1 MSKVGLNADL
11 VTAYGSSVESQLGIL
26 ETAQNNVQSAS
37 FAAANPLSIVLAP
50 GSQILS
56 PMSIPQLLA
65 ASAEITLARGSA
77 RELLRKLGFE
87 VQAQEFASSGET
99 ISYTTGVAWRT
110 PDNNR
115 IPAVDAFD
123 FFSPLQFLK
132 DVADDVTTVYGWGE
146 NAYELVKRYAPPAI
160 EKFNKW
166 YDELPGWAKG
176 LKGFGKALP
185 FVGSALSGVDLAIA
199 IRDGDVPGIVQNG
212 GSIAIDV
219 VTAIIAPT
227 GIGIP
232 IGIGV
237 GVLWDVGWETFYN
250 IDYAFKEPE
259 KVMSYYQE
267 NPWMGVLH
275 GLVPVTT
282 MFWGP
287 FADK

>member
-1 MSKVGLNADL
+1 MSKIGLNADL
-11 VTAYGSSVESQLGIL
+11 VSAYGNSVESQLGIL
-26 ETAQNNVQSAS
+26 ETAQNTVQSAS
-37 FAAANPLSIVLAP
+37 LAAANPLSLVIAP
-50 GSQILS
+50 GSQILN

-87 VQAQEFASSGET
+87 VQAQEFASEAGDL
-99 ISYTTGVAWRT
+99 SYASGVAWRT
-110 PDNNR
+110 PDNDR
-115 IPAVDAFD
+115 LPDVSPMD

-132 DVADDVTTVYGWGE
+132 DVADNVTTLYGYGE
-146 NAYELVKRYAPPAI
+146 NAFELAKRWAGPQV
-160 EKFNKW
+160 EKFTKW
-166 YDELPGWAKG
+166 YDDLPGWAKG

-185 FVGSALSGVDLAIA
+185 FVGSALSFVDLGIA
-199 IRDGDVPGIVQNG
+199 IRDGDVPGIIQNG

-219 VTAIIAPT
+219 ITLIVAPT

-237 GVLWDVGWETFYN
+237 GVLWDVGWETYYN

-259 KVMSYYQE
+259 KVVSYYQE
-267 NPWMGVLH
+267 NPWMAAVH
-275 GLVPVTT
+275 GIAPITT